1 MEKSRLVRLLRTFS
15 PAELRGLQKFAQS
28 AMTGQRPEVAAL
40 LGLLAKPLREGRP
53 APTKEVAFQWIFKL
67 KVYDDHR
74 VRLAMSGLYKLAGQ
88 FLALQ
93 DFLNDAPASNL
104 RLAQVMRRRQ
114 LPEPAR
120 AAFEEGKTTHDR
132 QPWRNADFYEEQY
145 RLSLERHRFEL
156 DAPAPENLDL
166 QTLSRDLDQAFLA
179 RKLWQSCFM
188 LAHQTA
194 ANTAYDFGLLEAA
207 LTYTEDS
214 EALSTPAIAV
224 YYHCYRALTRPGDAT
239 YFRAF
244 KTQLLTHG
252 DLFPVEERRDLFVLA
267 INFCIRQYNAGNP
280 VYLAEQFDFYRE
292 GLTKEYF
299 LTDGTLSRYTY
310 LNAATS
316 GLTMYELDWVEQFIH
331 DYRDLLPEA
340 HRESLFSFNL
350 ARLEYHRRALGL
362 ALQLLQKVDYK
373 DLLLGLAAKM
383 LQLKIFYE
391 ISEFDLLE
399 SHLQAF
405 GTFIRRQKALGYHR
419 ENYLNTLHFTKKL
432 LEINRFDKT
441 ERAALRLEMESTKAL
456 AEREWL
462 LRQV

>member
-1 MEKSRLVRLLRTFS
+1 MEKSRLVRLLRSFS
-15 PAELRGLQKFAQS
+15 PAELRGLRRFAQS
-28 AMTGQRPEVAAL
+28 SLAGQRPEVGAL
-40 LGLLAKPLREGRP
+40 LDLLIKPLREGRP
-53 APTKEVAFQWIFKL
+53 MPDKKTAFEGIFQL
-67 KVYDDHR
+67 KTYDDHR

-88 FLALQ
+88 FLAVRDLL
-93 DFLNDAPASNL
+93 DDVPAGQL
-104 RLAQVMRRRQ
+104 RLAQVLRHRR
-114 LPEPAR
+114 LPEAAR
-120 AAFEEGKTTHDR
+120 AAYGESSAAQAR
-132 QPWRNADFYEEQY
+132 RPWRNADFYEEYY
-145 RLSLERHRFEL
+145 RCSLERHRFEL
-156 DAPAPENLDL
+156 DAPTPEQLDL
-166 QTLSRDLDQAFLA
+166 QTLSRALDQAFLA

-207 LTYTEDS
+207 LAFAEGSD
-214 EALSTPAIAV
+214 ALATPAVAV
-224 YYHCYRALTRPGDAT
+224 YYHCYRALTQPGEET

-252 DLFPVEERRDLFVLA
+252 DLFPMEERRDLFVLA

-280 VYLAEQFDFYRE
+280 LYLAEQFELYRE
-292 GLTKEYF
+292 GLAKKYF
-299 LTDGTLSRYTY
+299 LTDGSLSRYTY

-316 GLTMYELDWVEQFIH
+316 GLTMHELDWVEQFIH
-331 DYRDLLPEA
+331 EYREALPAA

-350 ARLEYHRRALGL
+350 ARLEYHRRSLGH
-362 ALQLLQKVDYK
+362 ALQLLQKADYK
-373 DLLLGLAAKM
+373 DLLLSLAAKM

-391 ISEFDLLE
+391 LTEFDLLE

-405 GTFIRRQKALGYHR
+405 GTFIRRKKALGYHR

-432 LEINRFDKT
+432 LETNRFDKV
-441 ERAALRLEMESTKAL
+441 ERAALRTEIEATKAL